1 MCGKCLETAVSGG
14 RRTCPVD
21 RSFLDITKPAR
32 NLALQAVIHKLDT
45 RCPNRSGCTW
55 TGPLEH
61 LHKHKGECPMAM
73 VNCSN
78 KDCAAMVYQYEMA
91 AHQLKC
97 PHKSTTCAHC
107 DAKIKVI
114 DMANHQDNCPKMTI
128 VCPNNCDESIL
139 RYNLFQKNKAK
150 KCIECI
156 IIYTIAYVQK
166 SAK

>member
-1 MCGKCLETAVSGG
+1 MSGG

-21 RSFLDITKPAR
+21 RSFLGITKPAR

-45 RCPNRSGCTW
+45 RCPNRSSGTW

-61 LHKHKGECPMAM
+61 LHKHKGECPMEM

-78 KDCAAMVYQYEMA
+78 KGCAAMVYQYEMA

-139 RYNLFQKNKAK
+139 RYNLFQKNA
-150 KCIECI
+150 
-156 IIYTIAYVQK
+156 
-166 SAK
+166 